1 MTHVPTGKPNLVLAY
16 QGAEASRRESNERLW
31 GSVAEV
37 LAFSVVWGVVVA
49 VAAALLG
56 SVLLWGVLLTAVAR

>member
-1 MTHVPTGKPNLVLAY
+1 MSRGRPKVILAY
-16 QGAEASRRESNERLW
+16 QGADDSRRESGDRFRA
-31 GSVAEV
+31 SVAEV

-56 SVLLWGVLLTAVAR
+56 SVVLWGVLLTAAAR